1 MGFQNDLASHAS
13 VMQNLAQMETEV
25 REAGNF
31 LVGTVSTGGKI
42 LVCGNGGSAAD
53 AQHFA
58 AEVVGRFHRERR
70 AMPAVSLA
78 TDTSVLTAV
87 GNDYGFDAVFAR
99 QVEALGRP
107 GDILLAISTSGN
119 SANVEKAV
127 DAARQKKIHTIGL
140 LGKDGGRLGALV
152 DSALVVA
159 AEDTPRIQ
167 EAHIFVLHYLAGM
180 IEAFLF
186 QETD

>member
-1 MGFQNDLASHAS
+1 MGLQRDLASHAA
-13 VMQNLAQMETEV
+13 VMQQLEKMESKI

-70 AMPAVSLA
+70 AMPAISLA
-78 TDTSVLTAV
+78 TDTSVLTAL

-99 QVEALGRP
+99 QVEALG
-107 GDILLAISTSGN
+107 
-119 SANVEKAV
+119 
-127 DAARQKKIHTIGL
+127 
-140 LGKDGGRLGALV
+140 
-152 DSALVVA
+152 
-159 AEDTPRIQ
+159 
-167 EAHIFVLHYLAGM
+167 
-180 IEAFLF
+180 
-186 QETD
+186 